1 MNRLMIEKKYEQVVE
16 LFEEYYKDGFR
27 VDKEAVKSKPEPN
40 KFFFP
45 HDQFS
50 LVTQALLKMVFDH
63 ILITG
68 LLFIIGR

>member
-27 VDKEAVKSKPEPN
+27 VDKETVKSKPEPN

-63 ILITG
+63 ILITS